1 MSTGL
6 SSPWNLATILV
17 ENPRSLYPLRGSN
30 ASLFSRTPSHKPLKS
45 SLANTL
51 ATQRLE
57 LRTNSLV
64 AIVIYSD
71 VWGMIIV
78 VVRPLP
84 TDQGA
89 FVAGICQVGRRAE
102 KSLEAA
108 EANYLFLV
116 ACIPIHSQS
125 IGRPIDMSQST
136 GRMRGALTVGTI
148 RRKSIRTCAGATRV
162 AIEPTRNLEVDA
174 RAKHTPS
181 DLIRFVFNFSEIK
194 ATAVPIRDFICAC
207 LTCADNHIGELERMV
222 EQKLDVFERLID
234 SALKPVESRAT
245 ATIQLR
251 RPSIA
256 KANTGL
262 SQSAISTLPNNITPC
277 IESIGETTANI
288 LCFLLRTLRET
299 NPLSLDSVVSGGKRL
314 AGSALGTLC
323 RRSKAIV
330 HSRFTKAMTGL
341 LASLRVAL
349 FTPIANWK
357 IVGPLVKNKGRNIDL
372 LDIIACILAFLIN
385 LASVLVEG
393 GRPGHITAFDYR
405 TSVDSNLG
413 DPASVA
419 ALTDIKDCMGI
430 SISTIKALQIPTD
443 IFAEAE
449 IPVFGWGEFIPRVI
463 TLTLQFP
470 RNRAAPGYN
479 KRILLFACWA
489 SEAVLYHAL
498 LFLKLGHVLVSSR
511 TLAATQMVTS
521 VFSFA
526 ILVSMFWRDL
536 GAQPENGAKA
546 KQILYLNLY
555 GSILGT
561 VAGLAGKLSIIIPD
575 PSTRTLRDTRCRR
588 Q

>member
-1 MSTGL
+1 
-6 SSPWNLATILV
+6 
-17 ENPRSLYPLRGSN
+17 
-30 ASLFSRTPSHKPLKS
+30 
-45 SLANTL
+45 
-51 ATQRLE
+51 
-57 LRTNSLV
+57 
-64 AIVIYSD
+64 
-71 VWGMIIV
+71 MIIV

-341 LASLRVAL
+341 L
-349 FTPIANWK
+349 
-357 IVGPLVKNKGRNIDL
+357 NKGRNIDL

-536 GAQPENGAKA
+536 GAQPENAAKA

-575 PSTRTLRDTRCRR
+575 PSTRTLCAILVAVANKGNAVVQATIRVRR
-588 Q
+588 K